1 MKGSVCIQLS
11 FLLSSYLGFTQ
22 SYQYSCMVIL
32 LISRI
37 ERPKYTTLFIFTHV
51 LFISIFSKFSGTHFV
66 PWQLSSNTRQL
77 IFFVSCHNF
86 DATLLPYIL
95 LVFLN
100 TKLGISLEKLLS
112 KLFCILFSV
121 PCPELCMA
129 LTSFLI
135 ELDYLYFL
143 TSIHSLGHVLGLLCL

>member
-1 MKGSVCIQLS
+1 MKWSVCSQLS

-22 SYQYSCMVIL
+22 SYQQSCMAIL

-37 ERPKYTTLFIFTHV
+37 EKPKQTTLFIFTHV

-86 DATLLPYIL
+86 DATLLPYIF

-100 TKLGISLEKLLS
+100 TKLGISLEKSLS

-121 PCPELCMA
+121 PSPELCMA